1 MPAAMNPER
10 RVLVIGLDSMPP
22 ETLFEAY
29 RGEWPVLRGLMDSGA
44 TARLRTVLPP
54 ITVPAW
60 TCMMSG
66 RDPGELGLYGFRNR
80 ANYGYG
86 KLTVVNADSV
96 STPRVWDILGD
107 RGLSS
112 IVSSVPPAY
121 PVRRIRGSW
130 ISCFLTPGSAKE
142 WASPESLQGRIQ
154 KLVGPYPF
162 DADFHRTGDKA
173 GVLRQIRDMTVKHFQ
188 VFSHL
193 LESEPWSFAMHVE
206 IGVDRL
212 HHAFWRYFDPKH
224 KKFGQDRRFE
234 GCILEYYKLLDE
246 KIGQLLSLVGPET
259 VVLVVSDH
267 GTQRMDGLFC
277 INEWLI
283 QKGYLVLRTPP
294 AKVIPVEQADIDWS
308 RTRVWAEGGYYARL
322 FLNQRGREPSG
333 IVEPGQG
340 EALLG
345 QIGRG
350 LREEDPLAQTVA
362 PRELYRDV
370 KGVPPDRLVF
380 FGEHRLRAAA
390 TVGHGRL
397 WLEEN
402 DTGPDDANHSLDGI
416 LIARGIPALRGDLGT
431 VPITCVAGTILKQ
444 FGIDSGLEALG

>member
-1 MPAAMNPER
+1 MNLDR

-29 RGEWPVLRGLMDSGA
+29 REELPVLRGLMESGA
-44 TARLRTVLPP
+44 TAKLRTVLPP

-66 RDPGELGLYGFRNR
+66 RDPGELGIYGFRNR
-80 ANYGYG
+80 ANFGYD
-86 KLTVVNADSV
+86 KLAVVTADSV
-96 STPRVWDILGD
+96 ASPRVWDFLGE
-107 RGLSS
+107 RGLPS

-121 PVRRIRGSW
+121 PVRKIKGSW
-130 ISCFLTPGSAKE
+130 ISCFLTPSTATE
-142 WASPESLQGRIQ
+142 WAYPESLQGRILR
-154 KLVGPYPF
+154 LVGPYPF
-162 DADFHRTGDKA
+162 DAEFHRTGDKA
-173 GVLRQIRDMTVKHFQ
+173 GVLGQIRDMTVKHFT

-193 LESEPWSFAMHVE
+193 LQTEPWTFAMHVE

-224 KKFGQDRRFE
+224 KKYGQDRRFE
-234 GCILEYYKLLDE
+234 GCILDYYKLLDE
-246 KIGQLLSLVGPET
+246 KIGQLLAHVGPET
-259 VVLVVSDH
+259 IVLVVSDH

-283 QKGYLVLRTPP
+283 QRGYLILRTPP
-294 AKVIPVEQADIDWS
+294 SKVIPVERADIDWS

-322 FLNQRGREPSG
+322 FLNQKGREPRG
-333 IVEPGQG
+333 IVEPAHAD
-340 EALLG
+340 ALLE
-345 QIGRG
+345 QIASA
-350 LREEDPLAQTVA
+350 LREEDPQAQTVA
-362 PRELYRDV
+362 PREIYREV

-390 TVGHGRL
+390 SVGHGRL

-416 LIARGIPALRGDLGT
+416 LVARGISSLKGDLGT
-431 VPITCVAGTILKQ
+431 VPITSVAGTILKQ
-444 FGIDSGLEALG
+444 FGIDSGLASLG